1 MNFQTY
7 AADKVLYKTVEHLT
21 SDRPDMEPRV
31 TLVGDLWGVLDRKQT
46 ALHRTGSSRDVRC
59 V

>member
-1 MNFQTY
+1 MNFHTY
-7 AADKVLYKTVEHLT
+7 AAEKVWYKTVENLT

-31 TLVGDLWGVLDRKQT
+31 RLVGDLWCVLDKEQT
-46 ALHRTGSSRDVRC
+46 AVHSAGSSGDVS